1 MRRTPGTRR
10 VAVALEHRVLGVTFL
25 SLLALFVWLTYA
37 IFNKTFTD
45 YVDVTLRA
53 SRTGLQLPNRADVK
67 VRGMV
72 VGAVVDR
79 KVTTGGAVLTLGLF
93 PGRLALIPANVTARI
108 LPKTLFGE
116 KYVALQVPADPA
128 GESIRAGDVIR
139 ESKVAIEVQKVLR
152 DFYPLL
158 RTVQPAQLS
167 YTLTSIADAL
177 EGRGEALGHNLV
189 VLDDY
194 LRRMNPQVPQLVE
207 DLGKLASVSDTYS
220 QVLPQVA
227 QILRNSVVTGRTF
240 VDREQKVKA
249 LFDDVA
255 AFSSTSRAFL
265 VANGDNII
273 RLSRLGQEQLP
284 TYAKYAPEYPCL
296 LQGLV
301 GQVPGLDQIWRGHML
316 HINLETLPKQ
326 PTGYGPQD
334 SPVYGANNPPD
345 CASLP
350 TPPYSQANPTPQPPM
365 SAIDDGVESGHGKF
379 RRRAAPGY
387 AYRPAPADPQRG
399 LAGLLVGPLGQ
410 GVPR

>member
-10 VAVALEHRVLGVTFL
+10 VADALQHRVLGVTFL

-37 IFNKTFTD
+37 IFNKSFTD

-67 VRGMV
+67 IRGMV

-79 KVTTGGAVLTLGLF
+79 KVTADGAVLTLGLY
-93 PGRLALIPANVTARI
+93 PGRLVSIPANVTARI

-116 KYVALQVPADPA
+116 KYVALQVPVHPS
-128 GESIRAGDVIR
+128 GQSIRAGDVIR
-139 ESKVAIEVQKVLR
+139 ESQVAIEVQKVLR

-177 EGRGEALGHNLV
+177 EGRGQALGRNLV

-194 LRRMNPQVPQLVE
+194 LRRMNPQVPQLVD
-207 DLGKLASVSDTYS
+207 DLGKLAAVSDTYS
-220 QVLPQVA
+220 QVLPEVA
-227 QILRNSVVTGRTF
+227 RILRNSVVTGRTF
-240 VDREQKVKA
+240 VDREQKIKA

-273 RLSRLGQEQLP
+273 RLSQLGREQLS
-284 TYAKYAPEYPCL
+284 TFAKYAPEYPCL
-296 LQGLV
+296 LQGLT
-301 GQVPGLDQIWRGHML
+301 GQIPGLSQVWRGHIL

-334 SPVYGANNPPD
+334 SPVYGANNPPN
-345 CASLP
+345 CAALP
-350 TPPYSQANPTPQPPM
+350 APPYSQANPTPQPPM

-379 RRRAAPGY
+379 RRRVAPGY
-387 AYRPAPADPQRG
+387 AIRSAPADPQRG
-399 LAGLLVGPLGQ
+399 LVGLLVGPLSQ
-410 GVPR
+410 GVSQ

>member
-108 LPKTLFGE
+108 LPKTLFVE

-296 LQGLV
+296 LKGIV
-301 GQVPGLDQIWRGHML
+301 GVIPRLEQAFRGYQL
-316 HINLETLPKQ
+316 HINLETLPRQ
-326 PTGYGPQD
+326 PRGYGPQD
-334 SPVYGANNPPD
+334 NPVYGADNGPSKD
-345 CASLP
+345 CNLLLDF
-350 TPPYSQANPTPQPPM
+350 PYSQRHLPPTSMTPNF
-365 SAIDDGVESGHGKF
+365 DDGVDQPLGK
-379 RRRAAPGY
+379 GGNN
-387 AYRPAPADPQRG
+387 RPAPALG
-399 LAGLLVGPLGQ
+399 LGSLLVSPLARESE
-410 GVPR
+410 VSAP

>member
-1 MRRTPGTRR
+1 MHRTPGTRR

-37 IFNKTFTD
+37 IFNKAFAD

-79 KVTTGGAVLTLGLF
+79 KVTTGGAVLTLGLY
-93 PGRLALIPANVTARI
+93 PGRLASVPANVTARI

-116 KYVALQVPADPA
+116 KYVALQVPADPSA
-128 GESIRAGDVIR
+128 QSIRAGDVIR

-167 YTLTSIADAL
+167 YTLTSVADAL
-177 EGRGEALGHNLV
+177 DGRGEALGHNLV

-227 QILRNSVVTGRTF
+227 RILRNSVVTGRTF
-240 VDREQKVKA
+240 VDRELKIKA

-334 SPVYGANNPPD
+334 SPVYGANNPPN

-379 RRRAAPGY
+379 RRRVATGY
-387 AYRPAPADPQRG
+387 AYRPAPADPQPG
-399 LAGLLVGPLGQ
+399 LAGLLVGPLSQ

>member
-1 MRRTPGTRR
+1 MHRTPGTRR

-37 IFNKTFTD
+37 IFNKAFAD

-79 KVTTGGAVLTLGLF
+79 KVTTGGAVLTLGLY
-93 PGRLALIPANVTARI
+93 PGRLASVPANVTARI

-116 KYVALQVPADPA
+116 KYVALQVPADPSA
-128 GESIRAGDVIR
+128 QSIRAGDVIR

-167 YTLTSIADAL
+167 YTLTSVADAL
-177 EGRGEALGHNLV
+177 DGRGEALGHNLV

-227 QILRNSVVTGRTF
+227 RILRNSVVTGRTF
-240 VDREQKVKA
+240 VDRELKIKA

-296 LQGLV
+296 LQGIV
-301 GQVPGLDQIWRGHML
+301 GVIPRLEQAFRGYQL
-316 HINLETLPKQ
+316 HINLETLPRQ
-326 PTGYGPQD
+326 PRGYGPQD
-334 SPVYGANNPPD
+334 NPVYGADNGPSKDCNLLLDFPYGQWHLPPT
-345 CASLP
+345 SMIP
-350 TPPYSQANPTPQPPM
+350 NF
-365 SAIDDGVESGHGKF
+365 DDGVDQPLGK
-379 RRRAAPGY
+379 GGNN
-387 AYRPAPADPQRG
+387 RPAPVLG
-399 LAGLLVGPLGQ
+399 LGSLLVSPLARES
-410 GVPR
+410 GVSAP

>member
-139 ESKVAIEVQKVLR
+139 ESKVA
-152 DFYPLL
+152 
-158 RTVQPAQLS
+158 
-167 YTLTSIADAL
+167 
-177 EGRGEALGHNLV
+177 
-189 VLDDY
+189 
-194 LRRMNPQVPQLVE
+194 
-207 DLGKLASVSDTYS
+207 
-220 QVLPQVA
+220 
-227 QILRNSVVTGRTF
+227 
-240 VDREQKVKA
+240 
-249 LFDDVA
+249 
-255 AFSSTSRAFL
+255 
-265 VANGDNII
+265 
-273 RLSRLGQEQLP
+273 
-284 TYAKYAPEYPCL
+284 
-296 LQGLV
+296 
-301 GQVPGLDQIWRGHML
+301 
-316 HINLETLPKQ
+316 
-326 PTGYGPQD
+326 
-334 SPVYGANNPPD
+334 
-345 CASLP
+345 
-350 TPPYSQANPTPQPPM
+350 
-365 SAIDDGVESGHGKF
+365 
-379 RRRAAPGY
+379 
-387 AYRPAPADPQRG
+387 
-399 LAGLLVGPLGQ
+399 
-410 GVPR
+410 

>member
-1 MRRTPGTRR
+1 
-10 VAVALEHRVLGVTFL
+10 
-25 SLLALFVWLTYA
+25 
-37 IFNKTFTD
+37 
-45 YVDVTLRA
+45 
-53 SRTGLQLPNRADVK
+53 
-67 VRGMV
+67 
-72 VGAVVDR
+72 
-79 KVTTGGAVLTLGLF
+79 
-93 PGRLALIPANVTARI
+93 
-108 LPKTLFGE
+108 
-116 KYVALQVPADPA
+116 
-128 GESIRAGDVIR
+128 
-139 ESKVAIEVQKVLR
+139 
-152 DFYPLL
+152 LL

-296 LQGLV
+296 LKGIV
-301 GQVPGLDQIWRGHML
+301 GVIPRLEQAFRGYQL
-316 HINLETLPKQ
+316 HINLETLPRQ
-326 PTGYGPQD
+326 PRGYGPQD
-334 SPVYGANNPPD
+334 NPVYGADNGPSKD
-345 CASLP
+345 CNLLLDF
-350 TPPYSQANPTPQPPM
+350 PYSQRHLPPTSMIPNF
-365 SAIDDGVESGHGKF
+365 DDGVDQPLGK
-379 RRRAAPGY
+379 GGNN
-387 AYRPAPADPQRG
+387 RPAPALG
-399 LAGLLVGPLGQ
+399 LGSLLVSPLARESE
-410 GVPR
+410 VSAP